1 VIATNINRLNTAAT
15 VLLLQFIFST
25 ASARVQ
31 TIVLDTG
38 HTPQRPGSMS
48 ARGLPEYAFNLRLS
62 TYVADLL
69 SQRGLNV
76 IRVAADGK
84 DIALNQRTVDTDGVT
99 LFVSIHHDSIQQEWI
114 EQGRR
119 REFRGYSVF
128 VSEKNPY
135 FDASL
140 SCARRIGAKMRDAG
154 ELPSLYHA
162 TQIKGEN
169 RPLLDRKLGVHRFD
183 DLVVLRTAKSPA
195 VLVEVGVI
203 ANPDEEMRLENADV
217 ARRLGS
223 AIAFAIGEC
232 IG

>member
-1 VIATNINRLNTAAT
+1 MRNWNSLAAAVLIFSFTFNTAIARGPT
-15 VLLLQFIFST
+15 VI
-25 ASARVQ
+25 
-31 TIVLDTG
+31 LDTG
-38 HTPQRPGSMS
+38 HTAQRPGSMS

-69 SQRGLNV
+69 SQRGVNV

-84 DIALNQRTVDTDGVT
+84 DIALNRRTVDTEGAT

-114 EQGRR
+114 GQGRR
-119 REFRGYSVF
+119 REFRGYAAF

-135 FDASL
+135 YEASL
-140 SCARRIGAKMRDAG
+140 SCARRIAAKMREAG

-169 RPLLDRKLGVHRFD
+169 RPLLDRNLGVHRFD

-203 ANPDEEMRLENADV
+203 ANPDEEMRLETADV

-223 AIAFAIGEC
+223 AIALAIGEC
-232 IG
+232 IR